1 MKFLQYQINRNSLF
15 TNYRVNKFKSH
26 KSPNCTLCQNEE
38 VTLSFPLF
46 DTTDHLWSM
55 TCEVHIYIRAS
66 LPSVLSLYFCFKTLD
81 GCKRLAQYAWYWH
94 TLGYKSRKSKNL
106 PHQGCVQIIVQP
118 AQVQDQTINKRESE
132 HIKDAQNMH
141 YIVKWSQ
148 HKLRTKLETKSSQNA

>member
-1 MKFLQYQINRNSLF
+1 MKWHLYNTINLGTILAQRESKWHTELNCSFGSDFWNRTHSLAAGIKNENKMKFLQYQINRNSLF
-15 TNYRVNKFKSH
+15 TNYRVNKFKNH
-26 KSPNCTLCQNEE
+26 KSPNCQNEE

-94 TLGYKSRKSKNL
+94 TLGFNSNRK
-106 PHQGCVQIIVQP
+106 
-118 AQVQDQTINKRESE
+118 R
-132 HIKDAQNMH
+132 
-141 YIVKWSQ
+141 
-148 HKLRTKLETKSSQNA
+148 